1 MGAQPS
7 SPKGSGALGGV
18 GGIQSNPN
26 TKQAAPFAA
35 ADSEREARPPRR
47 CLPLAW
53 SAGADDDEMD
63 HPQMSPGNAFREPT
77 KEAWEPR
84 PISRSSTA
92 STATGNNSYGFHRP
106 GSASSGTTLPSMSS
120 SASLGYHSYRSSSS
134 SSRPS
139 FGGTPLARDT
149 PLAREHQRERRS
161 KSKTMFEKP
170 QEAAA
175 PAAQQAEQ
183 EAATEIRLDD
193 ARQRASKSMDELML
207 KLKASRSS
215 GPPGAAS
222 SSGSNPPGMR
232 SQAASSSSSAAPAQT
247 FEPSRRP
254 PSSSGHEVSSQYRQA
269 WAEPKQRRS
278 DHLELRVDCQTK
290 RGGSAEQGPRSAGNA
305 GPSMPSVPSSRPSPS
320 MRPKAAHQL
329 RTTMPSQSMAGPA
342 ANVLGHRY
350 LDPSD
355 GV

>member
-7 SPKGSGALGGV
+7 SPKGHGALGGV
-18 GGIQSNPN
+18 GGIQSSLN

-53 SAGADDDEMD
+53 SADEMD
-63 HPQMSPGNAFREPT
+63 QPQLSPGNAFREAT

-84 PISRSSTA
+84 PVSRSSTA
-92 STATGNNSYGFHRP
+92 STSTGNNSYSFHRP

-134 SSRPS
+134 CSRPS
-139 FGGTPLARDT
+139 PGGTPLAR
-149 PLAREHQRERRS
+149 EHRRERRS
-161 KSKTMFEKP
+161 KSKATFEKP
-170 QEAAA
+170 PEPAV
-175 PAAQQAEQ
+175 PAAQQVEQ
-183 EAATEIRLDD
+183 ETGTEIRLED
-193 ARQRASKSMDELML
+193 ARQRAAKSMEDLML

-215 GPPGAAS
+215 GNSGAAS
-222 SSGSNPPGMR
+222 GSGSNPPGQR
-232 SQAASSSSSAAPAQT
+232 SQASSSSSSAALAQT
-247 FEPSRRP
+247 FAPSRRL
-254 PSSSGHEVSSQYRQA
+254 SFSGHEASAQSRQA
-269 WAEPKQRRS
+269 WAEPKQRGS
-278 DHLELRVDCQTK
+278 DHLELRIDSHTN
-290 RGGSAEQGPRSAGNA
+290 RGGSAEQGPRAAGNA
-305 GPSMPSVPSSRPSPS
+305 GASMPSVPSSGPSPS
-320 MRPKAAHQL
+320 RMPKAAHQA
-329 RTTMPSQSMAGPA
+329 RTMMPSQSMVGPV